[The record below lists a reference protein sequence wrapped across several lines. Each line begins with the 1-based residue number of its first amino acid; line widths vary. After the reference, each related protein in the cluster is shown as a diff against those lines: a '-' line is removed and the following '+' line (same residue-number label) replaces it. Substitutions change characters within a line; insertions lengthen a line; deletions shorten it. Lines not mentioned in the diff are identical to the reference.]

1 MYPIFRKPQSGRLP
15 TTAEHPSQ
23 YNHIASQRSVTTSAD
38 DEGVESKVKKGSS
51 DGAWV
56 SKQKYGITDSMR
68 KDHGHWIKPI
78 LGSPDRVSCRFCLH
92 PQSIQARKATVD
104 THAASVKHSNAT
116 AMRKL
121 QPTQR
126 QGLYDGKGYMCIF
139 MHSMDRDFVRQATF
153 VDLPP
158 VDGATADDLLDLLL
172 ATVGSKLQLSME
184 QLGSKL
190 VSFGCDGA
198 SVLQGAHTGV
208 VVQLRTKVAP
218 FVQGVWCHAHR
229 GQLAGKAIE
238 DTPVISKLNSLSS
251 TLAHYFCRSPKRQG
265 ELRAISRN
273 LLGTDVKVLRRVPT
287 RWVSLLS
294 PLRRILRLRKTFT
307 LKTWWYFTM
316 AMALVTAA
324 LDPFKLS
331 FVEEAGLYPYTDFWA
346 VTDYITTVI
355 FLIDMVL
362 KFMLMFQ
369 DAEGGLVRDH
379 KVIALNYLRFLFW
392 VDLVTTLPLDG
403 FVSIALGYRYRSDSA
418 AGLYVALVRWVKLG
432 RLYRIFDLFAMLEH
446 KMVISQVSLILLR
459 NNIYIAFITHWM
471 ACLFYYVAR
480 AELFSERSW
489 VGRNSWRFDDQ
500 GVGVRYVYSLY
511 FSVSAFAGLGDGDF
525 YCASPAESI
534 VMIIFLLGNIV
545 FQAYILG
552 TVTFVL
558 VKADEKSKVYRERME
573 ALRGYAGINDLPQP
587 LMEMMKVC
595 KGSKGPEGP
604 KGPSMMEHI
613 ELQYHNEQCSDE
625 MVLANYPATIR
636 RKVLRHLYL
645 STVKS
650 CYLFR
655 GAKARFM
662 DAFLAATRME
672 LYMPQATTHLMS
684 QCFDDVSVLSEG
696 DVVSELYIIIDGTVC
711 GCAGMGG
718 ASLNA
723 MRRNSVLGLES
734 SSQVAAEQAKSI
746 VANRRRSMVMAANLP
761 GAETGM
767 LNPQASIN
775 AQPSYPSSN
784 SHPMLG
790 SQALRDTTHVGAVTF
805 TQTAPPSQTVD
816 VAPWQGDGLRS
827 LASQGSG
834 LQGLGGHK
842 DNSHGV
848 VNTYTESMCFGE
860 VPFFTEAPCLE
871 SVWTVSVTRVLVLS
885 RAGYDSLVANFT
897 HQARCVDCKDVGS
910 SSIHTAVCT
919 VPLSKTLLAKPML
932 QLTVGTTP
940 AKRLLL
946 TNLRNH
952 AEREFLDELAMAA
965 SFVHLDPDVAEQL
978 REMVTTG
985 RLPGSNSVRH
995 AAPPSVAPNSPRRPP
1010 ADETTVFVDAIKKQL
1025 NKAQVARLE
1034 QLDQVRAL
1042 VAGFLS
1048 KQESQKV
1055 FEFLQAAAASDMQAL
1070 RSLMSQGVGP
1080 NATDYDD
1087 RTALMVASHKGLVAV
1102 ATLLLDAAADPN
1114 RVDAFGNTALLEAV
1128 KGGHM
1133 EVMEVLLDAGA
1144 VLGLDD
1150 TAAAS
1155 LLCKAVIDGD
1165 VAKLKQW
1172 LKAGVPVNVCDYDN
1186 RTPLHVAASEGNLY
1200 AVELLVETGGANVC
1214 VEDRWGHTPLG
1225 DAVAAGHSSV
1235 VDFLAP
1241 LYEAQVAAKANQGT
1255 KGSHDGWGQCPSE
1268 AGSVRSLRSLR
1279 RHRSMSKPG
1288 LPVGLSDSGYA
1299 AVSNSGRP
1307 VPAAAS
1313 LLDPTHLTQGLAAW
1327 SGLRLSPSPGIR
1339 PGLSTQYEDVN
1350 QEGAEGEQEGSSGRD
1365 SGAPSSSQ
1373 GQGCQG
1379 PGTLPT
1385 SSSVTTHSCGGVA
1398 ELLAPPGQGLRINTQ
1413 QSSQVPQPGPVP
1425 GGQVEHGPGPGPR
1438 PGQREVRQ
1446 GEGGQGLRELL
1457 DCFQLEEPLGG
1468 GADTSQPSPRTI
1480 MRLLTDTGSE
1490 ARLKAPAA
1498 DLLLNTPSD
1507 PELAA
1512 TPLPA
1517 SPPPPSALQAAAV
1530 DRGRPQGGETQAR
1543 AAAGLGAGDAVA
1555 PAVRAVPKL
1564 DLSQLAKPD
1573 AYSMPTLHDKL
1584 AHWQASTE
1592 QGPGAE
1598 RDEGETGSKA
1608 RGQAAFTLHSQPPG
1622 KASAPLRQ
1630 GQSHERPSFN
1640 RTSSSRDGSSS
1651 SKPSTPSLAANT
1663 RLPGQPPS
1671 SRSSSLGQPAAAA
1684 GVARRLGSR
1693 PSSSKQLDPGH
1704 SQEQQQAHKP
1714 GLAAGQGQGQ
1724 DQSGRPGSAG
1734 RAQGPPPSTSLAPSW
1749 EHMEHGR
1756 VVAQA
1761 MQASAASQGSRSASP
1776 NPLTGSSILNGEQ
1789 LGRPLVPGSNPPLPA
1804 AAPLPPPPPHPGPP
1818 PVPVPV
1824 GVPSPNL
1831 LHGSGTPSTTVPGL
1845 ASHAPAGQPA
1855 APHPAAVAAT
1865 AREGQPAIAQ
1875 RRSSMLLLSTPST
1888 MQGILEEEEYHH
1900 TDSPAESSS
1909 SGSQPLAM
1917 PRPSIFLPSRSASLV
1932 HRNVTAGAA
1941 VGAGH
1946 QPAHQPQPGAP
1957 APLELPNTPRSLQP
1971 TVRSDSSA
1979 ARSAGLAPAPPFS
1992 VMTSGQP
1999 VPYPRPNT
2007 STTAVPEATS
2017 DASDWPWNNPA
2028 SHVLS
2033 PGQRQ
2038 RQSLDV
2044 KSNVRP
2050 GQGLALPLPSSTQ
2063 PSSHAPG
2070 GDEAQHAFP
2079 NPTHPTPVQAFSAYS
2094 HAAPVPKAVTAAGV
2108 ALPGHEPRGRSL
2120 LKVAT
2125 TGGSG
2130 GWSAAPDDLLIPE
2143 PLDPEQH
2150 ARRAEVAYG
2159 ARVAVVEP
2167 TPDEVQLR
2175 ELARAMA
2182 DTPDIPDLPDSTA
2195 DGEEEVEHGGPR
2207 DGGSQH
2213 RASNLASLGANAS
2226 CGDTRHALTALAQI
2240 LTFLKNCSSARSW
2253 APYNLSRVYSG
2264 SKYTSHTASQQDNIF
2279 ASLAVK
2285 CVAECAGKP
2294 SFNLGDLLA
2303 AEAEHSVALG
2313 RTMSSQQ
2320 ARSKLGLVGHV
2331 RRCCQ
2336 AVYAYHKALNAST
2349 TIRNSFPHSSASK
2362 YSAISGSSSIDGRMF
2377 RGKHSKGLARFGLPK
2392 GAMLLYIDDLYHTL
2406 LNMPRY
2412 RFLLSFFS
2420 VYLLLYLSTT
2430 EECLGGE
2437 PSFTH
2442 VFWFSVQTASTIGY
2456 SSYLAPS
2463 PDCAG
2468 INFLATFQ
2476 IICAAL
2482 IDTMLMSLVFSRWL
2496 SRLEFAAPMPRAS
2509 TIRFSQHAVL
2519 SRQEQDH
2526 LGDSGSG
2533 GGAKPGP
2540 WLLSFRLANIRKHC
2554 LLDPEIT
2561 SLKLGLPATITHV
2574 IDAHS
2579 PLYELSLG
2587 QMEAAEMELLC
2598 FMSGTDPM
2606 TSNLLQSRHSYTPAD
2621 IRVNERFVGINLQ
2634 TNARGKLGLDFTN
2647 FDHTVPTEQGLSLPS
2662 LPPPHSSQLAQS
2674 ADALRSQCH
2683 HLRNLP
2689 FSSSAQAAAERP
2701 SRPMAPL
2708 SHVLKHHPELSAAGE
2723 RAQPAPALQPAYS
2736 LSDTSTSSYS
2746 AINGS
2751 VGKRGQA
2758 QTGRDPLG
2766 GQQTHELVLPV
2777 SYMPGHTGNGPLPL
2791 WPMPS
2796 PHAEGVKAGQPGGD
2810 EGQDQGRGLR
2820 LSRADHAQ
2828 THDPGRTAGDVGQP
2842 GQVLQLLQWE
2852 QAIMELCEG
2861 MLHDSGAATH
2871 LRQQAGAIKAALA
2884 AMPALGSVP
2893 SLL

>member
-1 MYPIFRKPQSGRLP
+1 MEGQLTARDVLLADNSHWPATAKVHPAPSHPAP
-15 TTAEHPSQ
+15 TEHTRGSDMKVHTQ
-23 YNHIASQRSVTTSAD
+23 VNWEQAAAQQ
-38 DEGVESKVKKGSS
+38 EGVGVKRGSEL
-51 DGAWV
+51 V
-56 SKQKYGITDSMR
+56 VM
-68 KDHGHWIKPI
+68 
-78 LGSPDRVSCRFCLH
+78 LLLSCR
-92 PQSIQARKATVD
+92 
-104 THAASVKHSNAT
+104 
-116 AMRKL
+116 
-121 QPTQR
+121 
-126 QGLYDGKGYMCIF
+126 
-139 MHSMDRDFVRQATF
+139 
-153 VDLPP
+153 
-158 VDGATADDLLDLLL
+158 
-172 ATVGSKLQLSME
+172 
-184 QLGSKL
+184 
-190 VSFGCDGA
+190 
-198 SVLQGAHTGV
+198 
-208 VVQLRTKVAP
+208 
-218 FVQGVWCHAHR
+218 
-229 GQLAGKAIE
+229 
-238 DTPVISKLNSLSS
+238 
-251 TLAHYFCRSPKRQG
+251 
-265 ELRAISRN
+265 
-273 LLGTDVKVLRRVPT
+273 
-287 RWVSLLS
+287 
-294 PLRRILRLRKTFT
+294 
-307 LKTWWYFTM
+307 WWYFTM

-331 FVEEAGLYPYTDFWA
+331 FVEEAGLYPYTNFWA
-346 VTDYITTVI
+346 ITDYITTVI

-587 LMEMMKVC
+587 LMEMMK
-595 KGSKGPEGP
+595 
-604 KGPSMMEHI
+604 EHI

-672 LYMPQATTHLMS
+672 LYMPQ
-684 QCFDDVSVLSEG
+684 VSVLSEG

-761 GAETGM
+761 GAETG
-767 LNPQASIN
+767 PQV
-775 AQPSYPSSN
+775 
-784 SHPMLG
+784 L
-790 SQALRDTTHVGAVTF
+790 QALQGMRPLVTAL
-805 TQTAPPSQTVD
+805 TWAAAAAASPLLQ
-816 VAPWQGDGLRS
+816 QGDGLRS

-897 HQARCVDCKDVGS
+897 HQAR
-910 SSIHTAVCT
+910 
-919 VPLSKTLLAKPML
+919 
-932 QLTVGTTP
+932 
-940 AKRLLL
+940 LLL

-985 RLPGSNSVRH
+985 RLPGSNSIRH

-1155 LLCKAVIDGD
+1155 LLCKTVIDGD

-1241 LYEAQVAAKANQGT
+1241 LYEAQAAKANQAT

-1307 VPAAAS
+1307 VAAAAS

-1365 SGAPSSSQ
+1365 SGTPSSSQ

-1385 SSSVTTHSCGGVA
+1385 STFVTTHSRDGVA
-1398 ELLAPPGQGLRINTQ
+1398 ERLTPPGQGL
-1413 QSSQVPQPGPVP
+1413 QSSQVPQPGPGP
-1425 GGQVEHGPGPGPR
+1425 GGQVQHGPGAGPR

-1507 PELAA
+1507 PKLTA

-1517 SPPPPSALQAAAV
+1517 SPPPPSALQAAVV
-1530 DRGRPQGGETQAR
+1530 DRSGPQGGEAQAR
-1543 AAAGLGAGDAVA
+1543 AAAGLGAGDAIA

-1573 AYSMPTLHDKL
+1573 AYTMPTLHDKL

-1608 RGQAAFTLHSQPPG
+1608 RGQAAFTLHSQAPG

-1651 SKPSTPSLAANT
+1651 SKPSTPSLAAHT

-1734 RAQGPPPSTSLAPSW
+1734 WAQGPLPTTSLAPSW

-1761 MQASAASQGSRSASP
+1761 MQASAGSQGARSASP
-1776 NPLTGSSILNGEQ
+1776 TPLTGSSILNGEQ

-1804 AAPLPPPPPHPGPP
+1804 AAPLPPPPPLPGPP

-1855 APHPAAVAAT
+1855 APHPAAVAAA

-1900 TDSPAESSS
+1900 ADSPAESSS

-1941 VGAGH
+1941 VGADHPGQVGH

-1957 APLELPNTPRSLQP
+1957 APLELPNTPRSLHP
-1971 TVRSDSSA
+1971 TARSDSSA

-2050 GQGLALPLPSSTQ
+2050 GQGLTLPLPSSTQ
-2063 PSSHAPG
+2063 PSSRAPG

-2108 ALPGHEPRGRSL
+2108 ALPGHEPRRRSL

-2159 ARVAVVEP
+2159 ARVAVIEP

-2207 DGGSQH
+2207 DG
-2213 RASNLASLGANAS
+2213 
-2226 CGDTRHALTALAQI
+2226 
-2240 LTFLKNCSSARSW
+2240 
-2253 APYNLSRVYSG
+2253 
-2264 SKYTSHTASQQDNIF
+2264 
-2279 ASLAVK
+2279 
-2285 CVAECAGKP
+2285 
-2294 SFNLGDLLA
+2294 
-2303 AEAEHSVALG
+2303 
-2313 RTMSSQQ
+2313 
-2320 ARSKLGLVGHV
+2320 
-2331 RRCCQ
+2331 
-2336 AVYAYHKALNAST
+2336 
-2349 TIRNSFPHSSASK
+2349 
-2362 YSAISGSSSIDGRMF
+2362 
-2377 RGKHSKGLARFGLPK
+2377 
-2392 GAMLLYIDDLYHTL
+2392 
-2406 LNMPRY
+2406 
-2412 RFLLSFFS
+2412 
-2420 VYLLLYLSTT
+2420 
-2430 EECLGGE
+2430 
-2437 PSFTH
+2437 
-2442 VFWFSVQTASTIGY
+2442 
-2456 SSYLAPS
+2456 
-2463 PDCAG
+2463 
-2468 INFLATFQ
+2468 
-2476 IICAAL
+2476 
-2482 IDTMLMSLVFSRWL
+2482 
-2496 SRLEFAAPMPRAS
+2496 
-2509 TIRFSQHAVL
+2509 
-2519 SRQEQDH
+2519 
-2526 LGDSGSG
+2526 
-2533 GGAKPGP
+2533 
-2540 WLLSFRLANIRKHC
+2540 
-2554 LLDPEIT
+2554 
-2561 SLKLGLPATITHV
+2561 
-2574 IDAHS
+2574 
-2579 PLYELSLG
+2579 
-2587 QMEAAEMELLC
+2587 ME
-2598 FMSGTDPM
+2598 
-2606 TSNLLQSRHSYTPAD
+2606 
-2621 IRVNERFVGINLQ
+2621 
-2634 TNARGKLGLDFTN
+2634 
-2647 FDHTVPTEQGLSLPS
+2647 
-2662 LPPPHSSQLAQS
+2662 
-2674 ADALRSQCH
+2674 
-2683 HLRNLP
+2683 
-2689 FSSSAQAAAERP
+2689 
-2701 SRPMAPL
+2701 
-2708 SHVLKHHPELSAAGE
+2708 
-2723 RAQPAPALQPAYS
+2723 
-2736 LSDTSTSSYS
+2736 
-2746 AINGS
+2746 GS
-2751 VGKRGQA
+2751 VGWTPNGQR
-2758 QTGRDPLG
+2758 QRQ
-2766 GQQTHELVLPV
+2766 GQQLQHPT
-2777 SYMPGHTGNGPLPL
+2777 
-2791 WPMPS
+2791 PS
-2796 PHAEGVKAGQPGGD
+2796 AVASGGLL
-2810 EGQDQGRGLR
+2810 GTVHRGSL
-2820 LSRADHAQ
+2820 
-2828 THDPGRTAGDVGQP
+2828 
-2842 GQVLQLLQWE
+2842 
-2852 QAIMELCEG
+2852 
-2861 MLHDSGAATH
+2861 
-2871 LRQQAGAIKAALA
+2871 AL
-2884 AMPALGSVP
+2884 
-2893 SLL
+2893 

>member
-1 MYPIFRKPQSGRLP
+1 MNALHARTREMSLARLP
-15 TTAEHPSQ
+15 RAACLLRGSHFRHGSALSSAAVPAPVAPAAALLVVGDEILAGTVLLLFESNSSDTKSTVPCTVCSRGVDLVRVEFVPDQADDIAATALRLRQRVGPSGFVFSSGGIGPTHDDVTYPALATAFGVQLALHQPTVELMKTSYAKRGMELNEARLRMATLPSPAEVLHSPGTWVPLVNLQGVYILPGIPSLFRQLITAHQDRFSGPAFLEAALYSVPGESFIADQLSAVAAAHPKVSIGSYPNTDPATDQLWKVRIGVSSRSQ
-23 YNHIASQRSVTTSAD
+23 EALDEALRALQSAGSQSVASVAAAGIGSQGGWVAGAVLRASCKVVGTLRRTARPSSLYTLTSATPPVS
-38 DEGVESKVKKGSS
+38 EGSGALIAHGPQGLVVPRVALYPLKQGVQQLVGGELMPGCSS
-51 DGAWV
+51 WA
-56 SKQKYGITDSMR
+56 
-68 KDHGHWIKPI
+68 
-78 LGSPDRVSCRFCLH
+78 
-92 PQSIQARKATVD
+92 ATQP
-104 THAASVKHSNAT
+104 AASEPRPSTPAKRTKAEQAT
-116 AMRKL
+116 EPT
-121 QPTQR
+121 QPTRGRGKAQGKAANAKPTPHPGRWLDRDCNAALNMQR
-126 QGLYDGKGYMCIF
+126 NGESRRRPLELCWWQDQAALPAKGKGYPGLGYKRAGHPGPNSSSSSLLR
-139 MHSMDRDFVRQATF
+139 HSY
-153 VDLPP
+153 
-158 VDGATADDLLDLLL
+158 
-172 ATVGSKLQLSME
+172 
-184 QLGSKL
+184 
-190 VSFGCDGA
+190 
-198 SVLQGAHTGV
+198 GAHAAVIAAAMGKPLASDTAKAAGRWKLPLISPHDPRY
-208 VVQLRTKVAP
+208 LR
-218 FVQGVWCHAHR
+218 
-229 GQLAGKAIE
+229 
-238 DTPVISKLNSLSS
+238 
-251 TLAHYFCRSPKRQG
+251 
-265 ELRAISRN
+265 
-273 LLGTDVKVLRRVPT
+273 
-287 RWVSLLS
+287 
-294 PLRRILRLRKTFT
+294 
-307 LKTWWYFTM
+307 WWYFTM

-346 VTDYITTVI
+346 ITDYITTVI

-379 KVIALNYLRFLFW
+379 KIIALNYLRFLFW

-587 LMEMMKVC
+587 LMEMMK
-595 KGSKGPEGP
+595 
-604 KGPSMMEHI
+604 EHI

-672 LYMPQATTHLMS
+672 LYMPQ
-684 QCFDDVSVLSEG
+684 VSVLSEG

-761 GAETGM
+761 GAETG
-767 LNPQASIN
+767 LFNPQASIN

-897 HQARCVDCKDVGS
+897 HQAR
-910 SSIHTAVCT
+910 
-919 VPLSKTLLAKPML
+919 
-932 QLTVGTTP
+932 
-940 AKRLLL
+940 LLL

-985 RLPGSNSVRH
+985 RLPGSNSIRH

-1010 ADETTVFVDAIKKQL
+1010 ADETTVFIDAIKKQL

-1080 NATDYDD
+1080 NATGAEAGSRSESLQAAQLVCSTEVLAHALHCLNQSLSSHLPGCGAGLALAALPLPLPLVGSAASGSALVRLLRLAGWGVLGPGSEAAGCVAAWPLRGAYYDD

-1155 LLCKAVIDGD
+1155 LLCKTVIDGD

-1241 LYEAQVAAKANQGT
+1241 LYEAQAAAKANQAI
-1255 KGSHDGWGQCPSE
+1255 KGSHDGWGRCPSE

-1307 VPAAAS
+1307 MPAAAN
-1313 LLDPTHLTQGLAAW
+1313 LLDPTHLAQGLAAW

-1350 QEGAEGEQEGSSGRD
+1350 QEGAEGELEGSSGRD
-1365 SGAPSSSQ
+1365 SGAASSSQ

-1385 SSSVTTHSCGGVA
+1385 STFVTTHSRDGVA
-1398 ELLAPPGQGLRINTQ
+1398 ERLTPPGQGL
-1413 QSSQVPQPGPVP
+1413 QSSQVHQPGPGP
-1425 GGQVEHGPGPGPR
+1425 GGQVQHGPGPGPR
-1438 PGQREVRQ
+1438 PGQREARQ

-1457 DCFQLEEPLGG
+1457 DCFHLEEPLGG

-1490 ARLKAPAA
+1490 ARMKAPAT

-1507 PELAA
+1507 PELTA

-1517 SPPPPSALQAAAV
+1517 VPLPPSALQAAAV
-1530 DRGRPQGGETQAR
+1530 ARGGPQGGEAQAI
-1543 AAAGLGAGDAVA
+1543 AAVGLGAGDGVA

-1564 DLSQLAKPD
+1564 DLSHLAKPD

-1592 QGPGAE
+1592 QGPGTG

-1622 KASAPLRQ
+1622 KASAPVGQ

-1640 RTSSSRDGSSS
+1640 RTSGSRGGSSSS
-1651 SKPSTPSLAANT
+1651 SKPSTPSLAAHT

-1724 DQSGRPGSAG
+1724 AQSGRPGSACW
-1734 RAQGPPPSTSLAPSW
+1734 AQGPLPTTSLAPSW

-1761 MQASAASQGSRSASP
+1761 MQASAVSQGSRSASP
-1776 NPLTGSSILNGEQ
+1776 TPLTGSSILTGEQ
-1789 LGRPLVPGSNPPLPA
+1789 LGRPLVPGSSPPLPA
-1804 AAPLPPPPPHPGPP
+1804 AAPLPPPPSHPGPP

-1831 LHGSGTPSTTVPGL
+1831 LHGSGAPSAAASATVPGL

-1900 TDSPAESSS
+1900 TDSPVESSS
-1909 SGSQPLAM
+1909 SDSQPLAM

-1941 VGAGH
+1941 VGADHPGQVGH
-1946 QPAHQPQPGAP
+1946 QPAHQPQSGAP

-1992 VMTSGQP
+1992 LMTSGQP

-2063 PSSHAPG
+2063 LSSRAPG
-2070 GDEAQHAFP
+2070 GDEAQHAFS
-2079 NPTHPTPVQAFSAYS
+2079 NPTHPTPVQAFSAHP

-2108 ALPGHEPRGRSL
+2108 ALPGHEPRRRSL

-2130 GWSAAPDDLLIPE
+2130 GWSVAPDDMLIPE
-2143 PLDPEQH
+2143 PLDPQQH
-2150 ARRAEVAYG
+2150 TRRAEVAYG

-2182 DTPDIPDLPDSTA
+2182 DTPDIPDLPDSMA
-2195 DGEEEVEHGGPR
+2195 DGEEEVER
-2207 DGGSQH
+2207 DG
-2213 RASNLASLGANAS
+2213 
-2226 CGDTRHALTALAQI
+2226 
-2240 LTFLKNCSSARSW
+2240 
-2253 APYNLSRVYSG
+2253 SR
-2264 SKYTSHTASQQDNIF
+2264 
-2279 ASLAVK
+2279 
-2285 CVAECAGKP
+2285 
-2294 SFNLGDLLA
+2294 
-2303 AEAEHSVALG
+2303 
-2313 RTMSSQQ
+2313 
-2320 ARSKLGLVGHV
+2320 
-2331 RRCCQ
+2331 
-2336 AVYAYHKALNAST
+2336 
-2349 TIRNSFPHSSASK
+2349 
-2362 YSAISGSSSIDGRMF
+2362 
-2377 RGKHSKGLARFGLPK
+2377 
-2392 GAMLLYIDDLYHTL
+2392 
-2406 LNMPRY
+2406 
-2412 RFLLSFFS
+2412 
-2420 VYLLLYLSTT
+2420 
-2430 EECLGGE
+2430 
-2437 PSFTH
+2437 
-2442 VFWFSVQTASTIGY
+2442 
-2456 SSYLAPS
+2456 
-2463 PDCAG
+2463 
-2468 INFLATFQ
+2468 
-2476 IICAAL
+2476 
-2482 IDTMLMSLVFSRWL
+2482 
-2496 SRLEFAAPMPRAS
+2496 
-2509 TIRFSQHAVL
+2509 
-2519 SRQEQDH
+2519 
-2526 LGDSGSG
+2526 
-2533 GGAKPGP
+2533 
-2540 WLLSFRLANIRKHC
+2540 
-2554 LLDPEIT
+2554 
-2561 SLKLGLPATITHV
+2561 
-2574 IDAHS
+2574 
-2579 PLYELSLG
+2579 
-2587 QMEAAEMELLC
+2587 
-2598 FMSGTDPM
+2598 
-2606 TSNLLQSRHSYTPAD
+2606 
-2621 IRVNERFVGINLQ
+2621 
-2634 TNARGKLGLDFTN
+2634 
-2647 FDHTVPTEQGLSLPS
+2647 
-2662 LPPPHSSQLAQS
+2662 
-2674 ADALRSQCH
+2674 DAL
-2683 HLRNLP
+2683 P
-2689 FSSSAQAAAERP
+2689 W
-2701 SRPMAPL
+2701 
-2708 SHVLKHHPELSAAGE
+2708 
-2723 RAQPAPALQPAYS
+2723 AL
-2736 LSDTSTSSYS
+2736 
-2746 AINGS
+2746 
-2751 VGKRGQA
+2751 
-2758 QTGRDPLG
+2758 
-2766 GQQTHELVLPV
+2766 
-2777 SYMPGHTGNGPLPL
+2777 PLPL
-2791 WPMPS
+2791 VGWVGS
-2796 PHAEGVKAGQPGGD
+2796 AACSALV
-2810 EGQDQGRGLR
+2810 RLLR
-2820 LSRADHAQ
+2820 LAGGGVLGPGSEAASCCMGPVGACVVPLSGTTSCPTLAGHAVGSRLDA
-2828 THDPGRTAGDVGQP
+2828 AGGGP
-2842 GQVLQLLQWE
+2842 PVLVRPTKLAAVQLL
-2852 QAIMELCEG
+2852 LVG
-2861 MLHDSGAATH
+2861 L
-2871 LRQQAGAIKAALA
+2871 LA
-2884 AMPALGSVP
+2884 VQC
-2893 SLL
+2893 